1 MFDLPEDIS
10 NKKYISTEPEPL
22 EVSGHESLPV
32 VHASQVKA
40 SVNQMEI
47 ESEKPLVEKKI
58 VKIPRKK
65 ILTKNNLTKLI
76 NYLRQ
81 KWIYFRT
88 VQYPALYAKIYDLY
102 YFELVPYRPIDLA
115 LKLLIILTLL
125 IICLLYTSRCV

>member
-76 NYLRQ
+76 
-81 KWIYFRT
+81 KAE
-88 VQYPALYAKIYDLY
+88 VDL
-102 YFELVPYRPIDLA
+102 L
-115 LKLLIILTLL
+115 
-125 IICLLYTSRCV
+125 